1 MHLKR
6 VVLTVLCGLLLWSQ
20 GLSAAGV
27 QVSGVRL
34 SAAPS
39 GTRVVL
45 DLSSPASHALFT
57 LQNPT
62 RVVVDL
68 RDAHIER
75 QALSLP
81 EGRGA
86 VSRIRVANRDN
97 GEARVVLDLA
107 QDAQARSFLV
117 PPDGPW
123 GHRLVIDLPA
133 TATREASV
141 VRATPGSGG
150 RDLVIA
156 IDAGHGGKD
165 PGASGRSGVREKD
178 LVLQI
183 ARRLAKRIDREPGMR
198 SYMVRDGDYFLSLH
212 QRVSRARM
220 QRADLFVSIHADA
233 FKNRQ
238 ARGSSIYILS
248 SRRASSE
255 AARWL
260 AEKENA
266 ADLVGGVSLT
276 DKDDML
282 AHVLLDLSQSA
293 AIDASQNVGD
303 AVLNQLRRV
312 GRVHKTDVQR
322 ASFKVLTSPDI
333 PSILIETAFI
343 SNPAEEKLLRTAG
356 HQEALAAAMMNGI
369 RNYFEVNA
377 PPGTLLAARG
387 AAGDFGPVE
396 HVIVGG
402 DTLSGIAER
411 YNVSTRA
418 LRRHNGLKS
427 DRIRIG
433 QVLRIP
439 GSAGT

>member
-1 MHLKR
+1 MPLKR
-6 VVLTVLCGLLLWSQ
+6 AFLSVLIGCLVVAGQARAADVL
-20 GLSAAGV
+20 
-27 QVSGVRL
+27 VSGVRL

-57 LQNPT
+57 LQDPD

-68 RDAHIER
+68 RNARLDGTGL
-75 QALSLP
+75 ALP
-81 EGRGA
+81 QGRGA
-86 VSRIRVANRDN
+86 VSRVRVANRDN
-97 GEARVVLDLA
+97 GDARVVLDLA
-107 QDAQARSFLV
+107 SRVEARSFIV

-133 TATREASV
+133 TARGAPV
-141 VRATPGSGG
+141 VRATPGGGG

-165 PGASGRSGVREKD
+165 PGAMGRSGVREKD
-178 LVLQI
+178 IVMQI

-198 SYMVRDGDYFLSLH
+198 AYLVRDGDYFLSLH

-233 FKNRQ
+233 FKNRK

-266 ADLVGGVSLT
+266 ADLVGGVSLD

-282 AHVLLDLSQSA
+282 ASVLLDLSQSA

-303 AVLNQLRRV
+303 AVLGELRRV

-333 PSILIETAFI
+333 PSILVETAFI
-343 SNPAEEKLLRTAG
+343 SNAQEEKLLKTAG

-369 RNYFEVNA
+369 RKYFETNA

-387 AAGDFGPVE
+387 AAGEFGPVE
-396 HVIVGG
+396 HVIVRG
-402 DTLSGIAER
+402 DTLSGIADR
-411 YNVSTRA
+411 YNVSTGA
-418 LRRHNGLKS
+418 LRRHNGLKT

-439 GSAGT
+439 AGTGS